1 MLDLMKIPTFWMY
14 VWLYAFSCKKKKKRF
29 FLPSLA
35 LKLLNSSSNKPKI
48 NQPEQEQNLKISI
61 QMSEVVKFCGVI
73 EKNPKQ

>member
-1 MLDLMKIPTFWMY
+1 MY
-14 VWLYAFSCKKKKKRF
+14 DCMHFHVKKKKKSF